1 MNDSSDDVSLTDW
14 RALHADFFSGSRC
27 LVTGGAGFIGSHLT
41 GALVSL
47 GAEVSVLDDLSGGN
61 VENLAACGAN
71 RPLSFLR
78 GDIRDAAAVEKA
90 MAGCRFVFH
99 LAAMGSVPRSITMPA
114 VYADVNIGG
123 TMVVLEAA
131 RESGVERLVFASSS
145 SVYGETPT
153 LPKHE
158 DMPMLALSPYAAGKI
173 AGEALVRAYAKC
185 YEIDTACL
193 RYFNVFGPR
202 QNANSA
208 YAAVIAAFGKALNHG
223 QPPVIFDDGE
233 QSRDFTYVDNVVQA
247 NLLAARAATHLN
259 GAAMNVAC
267 GRRVTV
273 NQLARQMM
281 TAYQLDSLAID
292 YREARTGDIRHSLAD
307 LDRARRMLGYAPV
320 VDFETGLETTVRWI
334 RGGGIR
340 G

>member
-173 AGEALVRAYAKC
+173 
-185 YEIDTACL
+185 
-193 RYFNVFGPR
+193 
-202 QNANSA
+202 
-208 YAAVIAAFGKALNHG
+208 
-223 QPPVIFDDGE
+223 
-233 QSRDFTYVDNVVQA
+233 
-247 NLLAARAATHLN
+247 
-259 GAAMNVAC
+259 
-267 GRRVTV
+267 
-273 NQLARQMM
+273 
-281 TAYQLDSLAID
+281 
-292 YREARTGDIRHSLAD
+292 
-307 LDRARRMLGYAPV
+307 
-320 VDFETGLETTVRWI
+320 
-334 RGGGIR
+334 
-340 G
+340 